1 MMRVSHAILHAFDF
15 ESGTSYPSDRE
26 LDLGSRPVKSYV
38 QRHMRKI
45 ASSAESRHGT
55 FAEDSSFGAAL
66 AEYFAGR
73 VGFVEL
79 SQQLAQFM
87 WEQLRMC
94 DDLVEC
100 DLLVCDFT
108 DTKDMRARAAV
119 LADGVVAAAVSDDPA
134 AVGSEDLSQRL
145 FGMAVLPRRQAF
157 VHDLGNDVTGAAAND
172 ILSQDA
178 TLPNPSQKVD
188 SYLLVDL
195 ATAAI
200 DFRDKPRAIGGREVE
215 IIPER
220 LLQCSSQASSRELVE
235 AVEDIVEGV
244 AEEHGLNAACA
255 VAHAKACVAATA
267 ERDESFSP
275 EEVGRQVFE
284 GQPEVQE
291 HYERVAHER
300 KLPEEVPVRRG
311 VANRLA
317 KSHKIKTD
325 TGIEITFPSEYAA
338 DSNYIEFTADAD
350 GNVSI
355 LIKNV
360 GRIENR

>member
-1 MMRVSHAILHAFDF
+1 MRVSHAILHAFDF

-55 FAEDSSFGAAL
+55 FAEDSSFGAGL

-157 VHDLGNDVTGAAAND
+157 VHDLGNDATGAAAND
-172 ILSQDA
+172 RRSIPTCWSTWPQ
-178 TLPNPSQKVD
+178 LPSTFVTNHAR
-188 SYLLVDL
+188 L
-195 ATAAI
+195 AV
-200 DFRDKPRAIGGREVE
+200 GRS
-215 IIPER
+215 R
-220 LLQCSSQASSRELVE
+220 SSRS
-235 AVEDIVEGV
+235 ACC
-244 AEEHGLNAACA
+244 NAAHRHPA
-255 VAHAKACVAATA
+255 GSSSKRSRTSWRA
-267 ERDESFSP
+267 SP
-275 EEVGRQVFE
+275 RSM
-284 GQPEVQE
+284 
-291 HYERVAHER
+291 A
-300 KLPEEVPVRRG
+300 
-311 VANRLA
+311 
-317 KSHKIKTD
+317 
-325 TGIEITFPSEYAA
+325 
-338 DSNYIEFTADAD
+338 
-350 GNVSI
+350 
-355 LIKNV
+355 
-360 GRIENR
+360 